1 MARNRNS
8 FFDISIFGIIIM
20 SKPRSPLQQRF
31 PPPPPR
37 RHSSPATS
45 PLAQQSKSQSASR
58 FAIKE
63 ISCQKLQH
71 PHMQHSSFPISPPLN
86 ANSKSSRIEKEKV
99 RWEENQLNESMTSRL
114 SENSNQL
121 HDSALEISKHI
132 QSMDHESV
140 NSFVETIKDDTSISI
155 LINSLQHSKRGEEGH
170 MESIIGIL
178 EKNKEVIQSADQI
191 LEIFDMAKQIA
202 RINDCCPN
210 DDDDDDDE
218 STRSSLSHNAIEIK
232 PAQGTRIA
240 NQKSQQ
246 PPPPPHPTLKPPS
259 PQLNRLYVTNQR
271 DRKKEKQKQTR
282 VKVRSV
288 KREEIYRSQASDTTD
303 SVVAMADRLANT
315 RVIDEPSVIQGPD
328 DTGYWGGMRG
338 CSKEKT
344 GKRNGR
350 VYKQI
355 AGDNCEDETNNEK
368 ATPRNKKSSANSDT
382 CNNKSRTNRTKSTV
396 YRQREEL
403 RKKRRGER
411 KQTSSRKQQP
421 RCTTVKLPQTDKK
434 KGIAERLVKKKTQ
447 ISMVSNTTASTVQS
461 TPSLLGQQINLRSS
475 KSVGSNHSRSQVSRT
490 SSKKSSFS
498 RKSRLSRASSLHDD
512 ESLESGSKGI
522 PGSVGDNP
530 HPIFVLPAPTIDEI
544 SVCASSLSCR
554 SGRSLRQASESG
566 ASSMSCRSGRS
577 LPKQQLPQSTSEDN
591 SWMNKVKARLFR
603 KKKT

>member
-1 MARNRNS
+1 
-8 FFDISIFGIIIM
+8 M

-45 PLAQQSKSQSASR
+45 PLAQQSKSQAASR

-63 ISCQKLQH
+63 ISCQKLHH
-71 PHMQHSSFPISPPLN
+71 PHKQHSSFPISPPLN

-114 SENSNQL
+114 SL

-155 LINSLQHSKRGEEGH
+155 LINSLKHSKRGEEGH

-202 RINDCCPN
+202 KINDCCPN
-210 DDDDDDDE
+210 DDDDDDDDE
-218 STRSSLSHNAIEIK
+218 FTNSSLSHNAIEIK

-246 PPPPPHPTLKPPS
+246 QPPP
-259 PQLNRLYVTNQR
+259 
-271 DRKKEKQKQTR
+271 RKKEKQKQTR
-282 VKVRSV
+282 GKVGYV

-315 RVIDEPSVIQGPD
+315 RAIDEPSVIQGPD

-338 CSKEKT
+338 RSKEKT

-355 AGDNCEDETNNEK
+355 AGDNWEDETNNEK

-382 CNNKSRTNRTKSTV
+382 CNDKSRTNRTKSTV
-396 YRQREEL
+396 YRQRKES
-403 RKKRRGER
+403 RKQRRGER
-411 KQTSSRKQQP
+411 KQTSSQKQQP
-421 RCTTVKLPQTDKK
+421 RCTTVMLPQTDK

-461 TPSLLGQQINLRSS
+461 TPSLLGQQINVRSS

-530 HPIFVLPAPTIDEI
+530 HPIFVLPAPPIDEI

-591 SWMNKVKARLFR
+591 SWMKKVKARFR

>member
-1 MARNRNS
+1 
-8 FFDISIFGIIIM
+8 M

-45 PLAQQSKSQSASR
+45 PLAQQSKSQAASR

-71 PHMQHSSFPISPPLN
+71 PHKQHSSFPISPPLN

-99 RWEENQLNESMTSRL
+99 RWEGNQLNESMTSRL

-140 NSFVETIKDDTSISI
+140 NSFVETIKDDNSISI

-210 DDDDDDDE
+210 DDDDDDE
-218 STRSSLSHNAIEIK
+218 STSSSLSHNAIEIK

-246 PPPPPHPTLKPPS
+246 PPPPPPPPHPTLQPPS
-259 PQLNRLYVTNQR
+259 PKLNRLYVTNQR

-282 VKVRSV
+282 GKVVSV
-288 KREEIYRSQASDTTD
+288 KREEIYRSQTSDTTD

-328 DTGYWGGMRG
+328 DTGYWEVMRG
-338 CSKEKT
+338 YSEEKT

-355 AGDNCEDETNNEK
+355 AGDNWEDELLK
-368 ATPRNKKSSANSDT
+368 ATPRNKKSSAKFDT
-382 CNNKSRTNRTKSTV
+382 RNDKSRTNRKKSEV
-396 YRQREEL
+396 YRQRKES
-403 RKKRRGER
+403 RKQRRGER
-411 KQTSSRKQQP
+411 KQTCSQKQSSSS
-421 RCTTVKLPQTDKK
+421 CTTVKLPQTDK

-461 TPSLLGQQINLRSS
+461 ALSLLGQQINVRSS

-530 HPIFVLPAPTIDEI
+530 HPIFVLPAPPIDEI

-577 LPKQQLPQSTSEDN
+577 LPKQQLPQILQPR
-591 SWMNKVKARLFR
+591 V
-603 KKKT
+603 

>member
-1 MARNRNS
+1 
-8 FFDISIFGIIIM
+8 
-20 SKPRSPLQQRF
+20 
-31 PPPPPR
+31 
-37 RHSSPATS
+37 
-45 PLAQQSKSQSASR
+45 
-58 FAIKE
+58 
-63 ISCQKLQH
+63 
-71 PHMQHSSFPISPPLN
+71 
-86 ANSKSSRIEKEKV
+86 
-99 RWEENQLNESMTSRL
+99 
-114 SENSNQL
+114 
-121 HDSALEISKHI
+121 
-132 QSMDHESV
+132 
-140 NSFVETIKDDTSISI
+140 
-155 LINSLQHSKRGEEGH
+155 

-202 RINDCCPN
+202 RIDHCCPN
-210 DDDDDDDE
+210 DDEDDDE
-218 STRSSLSHNAIEIK
+218 STSSSLSHNAIEIK

-246 PPPPPHPTLKPPS
+246 PPPPPPPPPPPHPTLQPPC
-259 PQLNRLYVTNQR
+259 PQLNRLYVSNHR
-271 DRKKEKQKQTR
+271 DRKKETHKQTR
-282 VKVRSV
+282 GKVGSV

-350 VYKQI
+350 IYKQI
-355 AGDNCEDETNNEK
+355 AGDNWEDETNNEK
-368 ATPRNKKSSANSDT
+368 ATPRNKKSSKNSDT
-382 CNNKSRTNRTKSTV
+382 CKEKSRTNKTKSAV
-396 YRQREEL
+396 YRQRKES
-403 RKKRRGER
+403 RKQRRGKR
-411 KQTSSRKQQP
+411 KQTSSQKQQP
-421 RCTTVKLPQTDKK
+421 RCTTVKLPQTDE

-447 ISMVSNTTASTVQS
+447 ISMVSNTTASTAQS
-461 TPSLLGQQINLRSS
+461 TPSLLGQQINVRSS

-512 ESLESGSKGI
+512 KSLESRSKGI

-530 HPIFVLPAPTIDEI
+530 HPIFVLPAPPIDEI

-577 LPKQQLPQSTSEDN
+577 LPKQQLPQSTSTSEDN
-591 SWMNKVKARLFR
+591 SWMNKVKARFR